1 MDTIASALLE
11 ILTPEAGWSAQ
22 LVVRVTLSIV
32 LLFTFIL
39 VLARTFGTRT
49 FASFTSYDFLTNV
62 ASGSLV
68 ASAILGRSIVEA
80 SLALLVLVLLQFV
93 VSGGSARWR
102 GAQDAADNDPV
113 VLVERGVIQERAM
126 RRARVS
132 RAILDQHVRQAGLDD
147 VGGVRLAV
155 LESGGSISV
164 LAG

>member
-22 LVVRVTLSIV
+22 LVVRVTLSTV

-62 ASGSLV
+62 AAGSLV

-93 VSGGSARWR
+93 VSGGI
-102 GAQDAADNDPV
+102 
-113 VLVERGVIQERAM
+113 LVERGVIQERAM

-164 LAG
+164 LTG